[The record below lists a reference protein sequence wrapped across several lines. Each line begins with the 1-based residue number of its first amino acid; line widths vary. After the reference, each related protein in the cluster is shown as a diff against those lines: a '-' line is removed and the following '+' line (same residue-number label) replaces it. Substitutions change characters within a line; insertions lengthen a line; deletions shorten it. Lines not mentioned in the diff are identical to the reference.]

1 MMGFVEAIIM
11 PIVAVLLLV
20 FTEHI
25 SRDIKD

>member
-1 MMGFVEAIIM
+1 MIGFVEAIII

-20 FTEHI
+20 FTERI